1 MIFTNMEFFDDCYQ
15 FILAQYFII
24 TMMDCAESG
33 VSEIEWAHPSYR
45 QTKNSG

>member
-1 MIFTNMEFFDDCYQ
+1 MEFFDGWYQ

-24 TMMDCAESG
+24 MMDCAKTG
-33 VSEIEWAHPSYR
+33 VSEIELAHPSYR